1 MKMTVSFFR
10 LGPHMKKVIKSIL
23 ERISVGITL
32 ILLLYIIGMQI
43 FPQKVTDII
52 GYRFYA
58 VVTGSMEP
66 VIPAGSLV
74 LSKTIKEDTI
84 LKPNTIITFQANRL
98 GDEITLTHYLKMVE
112 QDETGQERYYT
123 QGNTAQEYDGY
134 KTYRKDI
141 SGTYIWHV
149 PYVGKVIQFLRSPFA
164 LLEFIII
171 GIVLLV
177 QFIIGKRF
185 DYEER
190 LDIGITYT
198 TKLRLQKVVIRKY
211 KKAIRISGLL
221 YNPEKESIPPCNMKI
236 ELFNEEKEMV
246 DSNMWELPELSGKI
260 KIQWELET
268 DSDKEVD
275 DYIIKLLPM
284 ENENIQ

>member
-190 LDIGITYT
+190 LDIGIAYT

-221 YNPEKESIPPCNMKI
+221 YNPAKESIPPCNMKI